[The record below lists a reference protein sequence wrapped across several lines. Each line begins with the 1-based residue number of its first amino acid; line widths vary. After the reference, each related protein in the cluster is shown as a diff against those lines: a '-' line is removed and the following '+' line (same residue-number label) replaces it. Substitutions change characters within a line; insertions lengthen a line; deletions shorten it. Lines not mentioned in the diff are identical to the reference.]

1 MPFYEI
7 WVTERHNGL
16 HAVKGFSPLWIY
28 WNISSH
34 GRGWSTTGRKRLIA
48 NGQWIMRLPIGLC
61 WARSWQTFVQN
72 TPYTRSN
79 SWTTPRL
86 LQRFIQK
93 VTKALLSFIWD
104 FTEQTFRRWKSANSS
119 LQNWISLFE
128 TNITKDKT
136 DCGKN
141 IEDRKLE
148 STF

>member
-1 MPFYEI
+1 MHFRELVGYSLLFVPLAKKFRELEFMENTDIVKNFPLLASFARNPLHSRVFYDSFVMPFYEI

-93 VTKALLSFIWD
+93 VT
-104 FTEQTFRRWKSANSS
+104 
-119 LQNWISLFE
+119 
-128 TNITKDKT
+128 
-136 DCGKN
+136 
-141 IEDRKLE
+141 
-148 STF
+148 